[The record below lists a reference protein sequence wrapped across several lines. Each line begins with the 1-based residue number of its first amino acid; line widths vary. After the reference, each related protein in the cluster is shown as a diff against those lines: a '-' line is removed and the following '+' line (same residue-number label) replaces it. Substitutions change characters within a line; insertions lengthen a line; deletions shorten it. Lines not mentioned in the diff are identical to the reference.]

1 MRENGKI
8 RIGTRKSDLA
18 VIQTKLVAAA
28 LEKEWPELKTELV
41 LRQTMGDKILG
52 KPLLEFGG
60 KGVFV
65 SEFEQ
70 GLAEGEID
78 LAVHSA
84 KDMPMELGE
93 GMAIIAVPRR
103 EDPRDVLV
111 TLAAADLSGKKE
123 IVIGTSSPRRQVQ
136 IEALGETFWP
146 GASVSCRMLRGNVN
160 TRLRK
165 LEEGGYDGILL
176 AAAGLKRLGFLDGSL
191 SQFRFQYLDCEEF
204 IPAGGQ
210 GILAV
215 EGRSGDEEA
224 IRLCSPMED
233 QEARLC
239 LITERKVLRLLN
251 AGCHE
256 PIGVYARMTGPDSM
270 ELLGICG
277 RGGTVRRTRLTGR
290 RKDAEQLAVQ
300 AAAELEG
307 QNGN

>member
-1 MRENGKI
+1 MSRTEKI
-8 RIGTRKSDLA
+8 RIGTRKSELA
-18 VIQTKLVAAA
+18 VVQTRLVAAA
-28 LEKEWPELKTELV
+28 LEKEWPELETELV
-41 LRQTMGDKILG
+41 LRQTMGDRILG

-70 GLAEGEID
+70 GLIGGEID

-84 KDMPMELGE
+84 KDMPMDLAE
-93 GMAIIAVPRR
+93 GLEIVAVPER

-111 TLAAADLSGKKE
+111 TLACADLSGKEE

-136 IEALGETFWP
+136 IEALGEEFWP
-146 GASVSCRMLRGNVN
+146 GSRVTCRMLRGNVN
-160 TRLRK
+160 TRLKK

-176 AAAGLKRLGFLDGSL
+176 AAAGLKRLGFLDGGL
-191 SQFRFQYLDCEEF
+191 PGFRFRFLDCETF

-215 EGRSGDEEA
+215 EGRSGDERTA
-224 IRLCSPMED
+224 RLCRPMENED
-233 QEARLC
+233 ARLC
-239 LITERKVLRLLN
+239 LTAERQVLRLLN

-256 PIGVYARMTGPDSM
+256 PIGVFARVTGPDTM

-277 RGGTVRRTRLTGR
+277 RNGIIRRTRLEGR
-290 RKDAEQLAVQ
+290 RDQAKQLAEQ

-307 QNGN
+307 

>member
-1 MRENGKI
+1 MMEGGVI

-18 VIQTKLVAAA
+18 VIQTKLVADAI
-28 LEKEWPELKTELV
+28 EKACPDIQTELV

-65 SEFEQ
+65 SEFEE
-70 GLAEGEID
+70 GLAKGEID

-84 KDMPMELGE
+84 KDMPMDLAE
-93 GMAIIAVPRR
+93 GLAIVAVPER

-111 TLAAADLSGKKE
+111 TVADRELSGKKE

-136 IEALGETFWP
+136 IEAIGPKLWP
-146 GASVSCRMLRGNVN
+146 GAAVRCEMLRGNVN

-191 SQFRFQYLDCEEF
+191 PQFQFHFFDCETF

-215 EGRSGDEEA
+215 EGREGDERAETA
-224 IRLCSPMED
+224 CRAMED
-233 QEARLC
+233 PEARLC
-239 LITERKVLRLLN
+239 LLTERKVLRLLN

-256 PIGVYARMTGPDSM
+256 PIGVFSRILEDGQM
-270 ELLGICG
+270 ELFGICG
-277 RGGTVRRTRLTGR
+277 RKGVVRKTHLTGPAAQ
-290 RKDAEQLAVQ
+290 AEELAVQ
-300 AAAELEG
+300 AAGELDG
-307 QNGN
+307 